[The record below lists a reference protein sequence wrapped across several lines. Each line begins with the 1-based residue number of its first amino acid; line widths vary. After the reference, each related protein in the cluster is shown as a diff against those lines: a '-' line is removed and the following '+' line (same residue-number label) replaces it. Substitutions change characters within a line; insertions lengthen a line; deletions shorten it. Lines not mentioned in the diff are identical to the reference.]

1 MPDDG
6 AVDVGVTDVGAADET
21 ADDGAAADSGEPG
34 VPRGR
39 PRRAAAVI
47 AAGAELLLVLTAFA
61 FYRWGSS
68 GGSPATLPSTRPSP
82 SASGPPTTAQIYT
95 NVAPSVVAVDAVHR
109 DGATGD
115 SGTGIIVNAD
125 GTIMTALHVV
135 KDAAAIR
142 VTFADGTTS
151 PAVIASADPTTDIA
165 TLGPTTLPSIVV
177 PAVIGNAGRLN
188 VGDPV
193 VAIGNPLGLTLSTTT
208 GVVSGLG
215 RGARGTDGTNLTG
228 LIQFDA
234 AVNPGSSGGPLV
246 NANGQTVGIVV
257 ALANPT
263 SAGTFIGIGFA
274 VPIGA
279 AVAAGGGSRAP
290 QQ

>member
-1 MPDDG
+1 MNVPD
-6 AVDVGVTDVGAADET
+6 AGAADDNAGE
-21 ADDGAAADSGEPG
+21 DGAAVDSAGPG
-34 VPRGR
+34 TVRR
-39 PRRAAAVI
+39 QPRRAVAAI
-47 AAGAELLLVLTAFA
+47 AAGAAALLVLTALL

-95 NVAPSVVAVDAVHR
+95 NVAPSVVAIDAVHK
-109 DGATGD
+109 DGTTGD
-115 SGTGIIVNAD
+115 SGTGVIVNAD

-151 PAVIASADPTTDIA
+151 PATIASADPTTDIA
-165 TLGPTTLPSIVV
+165 TLGPTTLPGIVV

-193 VAIGNPLGLTLSTTT
+193 VAIGNPLGLTRTTTT

-215 RGARGTDGTNLTG
+215 RGARGTDGANLTG

>member
-6 AVDVGVTDVGAADET
+6 AVDVAAVDESADER
-21 ADDGAAADSGEPG
+21 AAGGDVLDRGKSAT
-34 VPRGR
+34 VRGR
-39 PRRAAAVI
+39 PRRVAAIAVG
-47 AAGAELLLVLTAFA
+47 AALLLVLTALV

-68 GGSPATLPSTRPSP
+68 GGGSPATLPSARPSP

-95 NVAPSVVAVDAVHR
+95 NVAPSVVAIDAVHK
-109 DGATGD
+109 DNTTGD
-115 SGTGIIVNAD
+115 SGTGVIVNAD

-177 PAVIGNAGRLN
+177 PAVIGNAGRLK

-208 GVVSGLG
+208 GVVSGLD
-215 RGARGTDGTNLTG
+215 RGERGSDGTNLTG

-234 AVNPGSSGGPLV
+234 AVNPGSSGGPLLDADGDV
-246 NANGQTVGIVV
+246 IGIVISIADPGGDDAFAGV
-257 ALANPT
+257 A
-263 SAGTFIGIGFA
+263 FA
-274 VPIGA
+274 VPIGTA
-279 AVAAGGGSRAP
+279 LGSGPGPGGGP
-290 QQ
+290 QL